1 MVKMRI
7 NETRDKIVSVA
18 DRLFGRFGFQKT
30 SMDEIAK
37 IARKAKGSLYYHF
50 SSKEDLFKEVV
61 QNEIGDVKLQL
72 SPIVNDEES
81 SAEKKLVK
89 YLMTRMDT
97 LQNCTNYHET
107 LIPGDIDH
115 FEFMD
120 DVRNDFDEWEKF
132 RLTKIINEGV
142 EQGEF
147 HIEVDAEVLSDVFI
161 MILKGLE
168 IPLYIQGK
176 YEQYLPHIEGMTKM
190 LTKGMS

>member
-1 MVKMRI
+1 
-7 NETRDKIVSVA
+7 
-18 DRLFGRFGFQKT
+18 
-30 SMDEIAK
+30 MD
-37 IARKAKGSLYYHF
+37 
-50 SSKEDLFKEVV
+50 
-61 QNEIGDVKLQL
+61 EIGDVKLQL

-89 YLMTRMDT
+89 YLITRMDT
-97 LQNCTNYHET
+97 LQNCTNYLET

-115 FEFMD
+115 FEFMH

-176 YEQYLPHIEGMTKM
+176 YDQYLPHIKGMIKM
-190 LTKGMS
+190 LTKEMS